1 MNSLPPTYRMHSG
14 ELVRRVPAQPQQR
27 GGITLIEL
35 LVVVAILGILL
46 GITAT
51 VIRPLREGRD
61 IREAARSVNA
71 YLAAAQARAMHLQR
85 PVGIWIRRF
94 TDDPNDLRFNLAL
107 ELYMAEVPPPYM
119 GDDLSS
125 YAMNDPNDPHT
136 PNKIILTNVSGLKT
150 DNDPSNENKHFNI
163 RRFDYIRLN
172 FKGPLYQIRT
182 YPKVQGYNG
191 ILYLDRSITYLKNM
205 RHVTEEPFQLPFQVY
220 RYARPIQSIA
230 DPLQLPSSVAIDI
243 SMSGWGESD
252 TFGSASDVA
261 ILFSPSG
268 GIQYVLSGEPNNP
281 PMRVPSAVHLLVG
294 HSDKIGV
301 DNLADGNNRWV
312 SVGNLTGRM
321 TTSEISPNPTVSL
334 IDPVNQ
340 TAVAEAVD
348 SARKFA
354 VQGDTLGGG

>member
-1 MNSLPPTYRMHSG
+1 MKRLPPTYRMYSG
-14 ELVRRVPAQPQQR
+14 EPVRRVPAQPQQR

-35 LVVVAILGILL
+35 LVVVAISGILL

-51 VIRPLREGRD
+51 VIHPLREGRN

-85 PVGIWIRRF
+85 PVGIWIRRS
-94 TDDPNDLRFNLAL
+94 TDDPNDPRYAIAL

-125 YAMNDPNDPHT
+125 YAMNDPSDSNT
-136 PNKIILTNVSGLKT
+136 PNKIILTNVSRLKT

-163 RRFDYIRLN
+163 RRFDYIRFN

-182 YPKVQGYNG
+182 YPNVQGYNG
-191 ILYLDRSITYLKNM
+191 ILSLDRSITYLKNM

-243 SMSGWGESD
+243 SMSGWGESKI
-252 TFGSASDVA
+252 FGSASDVA

-268 GIQYVLSGEPNNP
+268 GIQYVLSGEPNSP
-281 PMRVPSAVHLLVG
+281 PNRVSSAVHLLVG
-294 HSDKIGV
+294 RPDKIGV
-301 DNLADGNNRWV
+301 ANCTDGNNRWV

-321 TTSEISPNPTVSL
+321 TTSEIYPNPNATL
-334 IDPVNQ
+334 INPQDPAEVKK
-340 TAVAEAVD
+340 AVEI
-348 SARKFA
+348 ARKFA